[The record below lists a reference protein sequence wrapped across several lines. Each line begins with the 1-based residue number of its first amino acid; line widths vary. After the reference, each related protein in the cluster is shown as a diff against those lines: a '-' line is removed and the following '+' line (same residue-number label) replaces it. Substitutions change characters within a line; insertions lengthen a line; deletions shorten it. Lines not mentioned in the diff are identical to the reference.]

1 MANQTLVATAT
12 ENSRSEPA
20 TNCFF
25 HLEKKNVY
33 YEGHCQLKTEN

>member
-25 HLEKKNVY
+25 HLEKKMFTMKDIAN
-33 YEGHCQLKTEN
+33 